1 MTPPADNGKA
11 TDGRLFASLIKKCA
25 ILAMRRSLDQLY
37 AGKYD
42 ECCAML
48 RAVGLYQF
56 FTVNKTSVTTGKT
69 AHAAS
74 QSIVLRSKKPVWESG
89 VLDGSGK

>member
-1 MTPPADNGKA
+1 
-11 TDGRLFASLIKKCA
+11 
-25 ILAMRRSLDQLY
+25 
-37 AGKYD
+37 
-42 ECCAML
+42 ML

-56 FTVNKTSVTTGKT
+56 FTVNKTTVTTGKT

-74 QSIVLRSKKPVWESG
+74 KSIVLRSKKPVWKSG

>member
-1 MTPPADNGKA
+1 
-11 TDGRLFASLIKKCA
+11 
-25 ILAMRRSLDQLY
+25 MRRSLDQLY

-48 RAVGLYQF
+48 RAVGLYRF

-69 AHAAS
+69 AHAAL
-74 QSIVLRSKKPVWESG
+74 QSIVLRSKKPVWKSG

>member
-1 MTPPADNGKA
+1 MGALGAP
-11 TDGRLFASLIKKCA
+11 LIKKCA
-25 ILAMRRSLDQLY
+25 ILAMGNALDQLY

-48 RAVGLYQF
+48 RAVELYRF

-69 AHAAS
+69 AHAAP
-74 QSIVLRSKKPVWESG
+74 QSIVLHSKKPVRESG

>member
-1 MTPPADNGKA
+1 
-11 TDGRLFASLIKKCA
+11 
-25 ILAMRRSLDQLY
+25 MRRSLDQLY

-48 RAVGLYQF
+48 RAVELYQF

-69 AHAAS
+69 AHAA
-74 QSIVLRSKKPVWESG
+74 P
-89 VLDGSGK
+89 

>member
-1 MTPPADNGKA
+1 MSNA
-11 TDGRLFASLIKKCA
+11 
-25 ILAMRRSLDQLY
+25 LDQLY

-48 RAVGLYQF
+48 RAVELYRF

-69 AHAAS
+69 AHAAP
-74 QSIVLRSKKPVWESG
+74 QSIVLHSKSRFENQECWMGQASSQAAGAEHS
-89 VLDGSGK
+89 LQNR